1 MTMLISFMAKLLR
14 KMMQGDD
21 LKQSF
26 TLNKIY
32 SYIVS
37 KRKVLKAQSDAG
49 IFVKFYVALK
59 KISAWDTQYS

>member
-14 KMMQGDD
+14 KMIQGDD

-49 IFVKFYVALK
+49 IFVKFYGALK
-59 KISAWDTQYS
+59 KSLLGILNIQ